1 MQKMEIRKS
10 QSFTFGEVSVS
21 LEIMRF
27 AMRSNDLR
35 VLAQKPD
42 FITLYRKFSRMREK
56 MAEVLNA
63 KLEAQK

>member
-10 QSFTFGEVSVS
+10 QSFTFGEVSVA

-27 AMRSNDLR
+27 ATRSNDLR

-42 FITLYRKFSRMREK
+42 FITLYRKFARMREK
-56 MAEVLNA
+56 MAEALNA
-63 KLEAQK
+63 QKEDS